1 LGDAPVLQYSFV
13 AGDASQ
19 PMAPSWVEWRNVENG
34 INTGIN
40 VLAGADYLY
49 DAAGGRI
56 GFRALSA

>member
-1 LGDAPVLQYSFV
+1 
-13 AGDASQ
+13 
-19 PMAPSWVEWRNVENG
+19 MAPSWVEWRNVENG